1 MSSRLPVVAARSK
14 YQAPNATSVAGSV
27 AAKLDS
33 LWLPDVEVCRRQR
46 IEQAEQVRIGLTPA
60 AAGSLADLADKH
72 PAAAALLKAAGTP
85 PLCTTLLRTTFVLT
99 VEMCA
104 SSDSL

>member
-1 MSSRLPVVAARSK
+1 MSSRHPVVADRSK
-14 YQAPNATSVAGSV
+14 YQGPSSTSVAGSV

-33 LWLPDVEVCRRQR
+33 LWLPYVEVCRRQH
-46 IEQAEQVRIGLTPA
+46 IERAEQVHIGLTPA
-60 AAGSLADLADKH
+60 AEGLQADLADKH
-72 PAAAALLKAAGTP
+72 PAAAALLKAAGIP